1 MHWQIL
7 METTAGVLQNFQPWT
22 KMEHMNDPILNP
34 ISLQNF
40 HAKLSAADNNG
51 TDECNFSPKLSGH
64 AVGGVWGR
72 GGSKLESGEKRPCRI
87 I

>member
-1 MHWQIL
+1 MIQSCNL
-7 METTAGVLQNFQPWT
+7 FLQNFQLWT
-22 KMEHMNDPILNP
+22 KMEHIMNP

-64 AVGGVWGR
+64 AVGG
-72 GGSKLESGEKRPCRI
+72 GGVKITENTGMINPRNILGIFLYLS
-87 I
+87 